1 MFLPLQSDESIY
13 ECECGNMPGFAV
25 YYRFPNSQRVTY
37 GQFIRVCSLP
47 YFAVYTLQVAKI
59 KGDEREDLKVLAT
72 GVAAA
77 LAARKMRSQQKR
89 TMHNSILKPAKQ
101 EVIKEDSKTG
111 KLISR
116 TTGQQSSFSA
126 DKDASFHPA
135 DSRQGGTVGASGAT
149 NGISVS
155 ASGKMTSSSRMM
167 LEMHETVEISE
178 ASIKQKR
185 TVQGEEQ
192 ERLNKRKK
200 GDVEAKDLEGM
211 EVRVSDKER
220 SYDTRSVDK
229 EHEKSSTEELSF
241 NRSLDKSKEKI
252 NERYDKDHR
261 EKLDRS
267 DKDLHE
273 KSRDRSLERHG
284 RERSVEKVQER
295 GMDRSLD
302 RAAEKARDDRS
313 KDDRSKSRHMDVSI
327 DKAHLD
333 ERFHG
338 QSLPPPPPLPP
349 SFVPQSVGGSRR
361 DEETDRRVGNTRHMQ
376 RLSPKHDE
384 KERRRSEENVL
395 TSQDDPKR
403 RREDDLRERK
413 RDERDGSSVKVDDR
427 DRDKA
432 TMMKE
437 DMDLT
442 GGSKR
447 RKLKRDHALSSETG
461 GEYSQVVPPPPP
473 VAIAMP
479 QSFDR
484 ERADKKAAMVQQRA
498 AYMDE
503 ASRMHGKEA
512 GGKINRRESD
522 QYPYPTELFLYTY
535 LSLIC
540 MILLTSRRFVLSH

>member
-1 MFLPLQSDESIY
+1 
-13 ECECGNMPGFAV
+13 
-25 YYRFPNSQRVTY
+25 
-37 GQFIRVCSLP
+37 
-47 YFAVYTLQVAKI
+47 
-59 KGDEREDLKVLAT
+59 
-72 GVAAA
+72 
-77 LAARKMRSQQKR
+77 MRSQQKR
-89 TMHNSILKPAKQ
+89 TVHNSILKQAKQ
-101 EVIKEDSKTG
+101 EVIKEDNKTG

-135 DSRQGGTVGASGAT
+135 DSRQGGTVAASSAVT

-155 ASGKMTSSSRMM
+155 ASGKTTSSSRMM

-185 TVQGEEQ
+185 AVPGEEQ

-200 GDVEAKDLEGM
+200 GDIEAKDLEGM
-211 EVRVSDKER
+211 EVRLSDKER

-229 EHEKSSTEELSF
+229 PHLEHEKSSTEEQSF
-241 NRSLDKSKEKI
+241 NRSLDKSKDKI

-295 GMDRSLD
+295 SMDRSLD

-327 DKAHLD
+327 DKGHLD

-349 SFVPQSVGGSRR
+349 SFVPQSVGGGRR
-361 DEETDRRVGNTRHMQ
+361 DEETDRRVGNTRHIQ

-413 RDERDGSSVKVDDR
+413 RDERDGSSVKVH
-427 DRDKA
+427 
-432 TMMKE
+432 
-437 DMDLT
+437 LN
-442 GGSKR
+442 SF
-447 RKLKRDHALSSETG
+447 LFVNLPSSFSP
-461 GEYSQVVPPPPP
+461 SQYVV
-473 VAIAMP
+473 
-479 QSFDR
+479 
-484 ERADKKAAMVQQRA
+484 
-498 AYMDE
+498 
-503 ASRMHGKEA
+503 
-512 GGKINRRESD
+512 
-522 QYPYPTELFLYTY
+522 
-535 LSLIC
+535 
-540 MILLTSRRFVLSH
+540 